1 MSGDTVGELWEE
13 KTLHYI
19 EYQAKG
25 SSIRDQA
32 TPQLLMLQ
40 PA

>member
-19 EYQAKG
+19 GYQAKG